1 MYGIFT
7 FPENPE
13 TNIASKKGLLQ
24 SNHWFSG
31 DMLVAGSVLTF
42 LGLKK
47 ISMGKPS
54 RCNNFSN
61 GSALYNIWGDDFAL
75 WSLEFLQRKKVLG
88 GHTEPC
94 PRVPWWWP
102 FRGDPPHSGSRGES
116 WWWWICRAFFFS
128 FFGVFGETG
137 ISYRKKITMK
147 FLGLQKISEGA
158 GIEWMRLFK
167 LICVHFPLFTRKPK
181 DDSVCLLPN
190 LQIWD

>member
-7 FPENPE
+7 LPE
-13 TNIASKKGLLQ
+13 TNIAPKKGLLQ
-24 SNHWFSG
+24 SNHWLSG

-102 FRGDPPHSGSRGES
+102 FRGDPPHRCWAGGRVDDWCLWLG
-116 WWWWICRAFFFS
+116 FF
-128 FFGVFGETG
+128 
-137 ISYRKKITMK
+137 YRTKITMN
-147 FLGLQKISEGA
+147 FLGLQKSRKGQGLNWCSSLSWYVFISTIYKGNLK
-158 GIEWMRLFK
+158 MTQF
-167 LICVHFPLFTRKPK
+167 
-181 DDSVCLLPN
+181 VCCPTFNVGLDPSFF
-190 LQIWD
+190 

>member
-7 FPENPE
+7 LPE
-13 TNIASKKGLLQ
+13 TNIAPKKGLLQ

-102 FRGDPPHSGSRGES
+102 FRGDPPHRCWAGGRVDDWCLWLG
-116 WWWWICRAFFFS
+116 FFYPKKNHHEI
-128 FFGVFGETG
+128 FGFA
-137 ISYRKKITMK
+137 
-147 FLGLQKISEGA
+147 KISEGA
-158 GIEWMRLFK
+158 GIEWMQLFE
-167 LICVHFPLFTRKPK
+167 LICVHFHYLQGNLKMTQF
-181 DDSVCLLPN
+181 VCCQTFKFGIKSPAFFWNIL
-190 LQIWD
+190 DFF